1 MSNAIHMDV
10 EAVKDEIAVIE
21 MLAQE
26 VDASETIVERLQNI
40 VQRLDMMLLD
50 NPLPVPE

>member
-10 EAVKDEIAVIE
+10 EAVKEEIAVIE

-40 VQRLDMMLLD
+40 VQRLDMILID
-50 NPLPVPE
+50 NPLPMPE